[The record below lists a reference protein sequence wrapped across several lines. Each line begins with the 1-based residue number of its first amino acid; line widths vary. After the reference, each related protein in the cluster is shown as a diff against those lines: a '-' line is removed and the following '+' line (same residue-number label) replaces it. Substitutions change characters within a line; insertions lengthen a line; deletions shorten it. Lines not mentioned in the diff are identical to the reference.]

1 MKSIA
6 IGCVMLLLAGCEIP
20 IPEQKNAIERED
32 GIFNAIDAAAAAP
45 PTDGAADG
53 QGAIV
58 LNGKIPPS
66 FHGRWG
72 LVAADCTSTAGDNKG
87 LMTVEADR
95 LSFYESRASVSR
107 IEALSPTELKVSLA
121 FSGEG
126 QEWTQDTP
134 LVLEQN
140 GNVLTR
146 FADGQTLRYTRCG
159 A

>member
-1 MKSIA
+1 VKSIA
-6 IGCVMLLLAGCEIP
+6 NGWVMLLLAGCQVP
-20 IPEQKNAIERED
+20 VAEQKNAIDRAEVGVVNGVEAPPSAA
-32 GIFNAIDAAAAAP
+32 GAAA
-45 PTDGAADG
+45 GGG
-53 QGAIV
+53 QGAIITD
-58 LNGKIPPS
+58 GKIPPR
-66 FHGRWG
+66 FQGRWG
-72 LVAADCTSTAGDNKG
+72 LVPADCTSTRGDNKG
-87 LMTVEADR
+87 LMTVGRDR
-95 LSFYESRASVSR
+95 LSFYESRASVSK

-121 FSGEG
+121 FTGEG

>member
-1 MKSIA
+1 
-6 IGCVMLLLAGCEIP
+6 MLLLAGCQVP
-20 IPEQKNAIERED
+20 VAEQKNANDRTEVGVVNGVEATSPTA
-32 GIFNAIDAAAAAP
+32 GAAP
-45 PTDGAADG
+45 GGG
-53 QGAIV
+53 QGAIITD
-58 LNGKIPPS
+58 GKIPPR
-66 FHGRWG
+66 FQGRWG
-72 LVAADCTSTAGDNKG
+72 LVPADCTSTKGDNKG
-87 LMTVEADR
+87 LMTVGRDR
-95 LSFYESRASVSR
+95 LSFYESRASVSK

-121 FSGEG
+121 FTGEG